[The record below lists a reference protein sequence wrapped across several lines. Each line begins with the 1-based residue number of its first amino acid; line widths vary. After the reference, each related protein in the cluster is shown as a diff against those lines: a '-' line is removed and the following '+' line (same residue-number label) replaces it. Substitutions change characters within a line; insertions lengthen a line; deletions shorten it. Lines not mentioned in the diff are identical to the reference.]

1 MTKIKGFVRP
11 DGKVGIRNKVLILST
26 VGCANGTVQ
35 RIAAQVEGAVAI
47 PNVKGCGQI
56 GKGIEIMKRALINLA
71 SNPNVY
77 GTILVGLGCETTKP
91 YELAEKIRKVNPKP
105 LEVITIQDQGG
116 TIKTIQKGIALAR
129 KMVED
134 MSKVEREYVDISS
147 LVLATNC
154 GGSDATSGLAANPAL
169 GRCSDKLIENG
180 GTVLLGETTELIGTE
195 HILGRRAKNEKV
207 KENIYKIIK
216 DLENQFIET
225 GIDVRGANPTPGNM
239 KGGLSTLE
247 EKALGGISKGGS
259 TAINEVVE
267 YAAIPKEKGLIIMD
281 TPGYDIESVS
291 GMVAGGAQVCIF
303 TSGRGTPMGNA
314 LVPVIKVT
322 GNKHTFATMED
333 NIDMNTSG
341 VIEGTQTL
349 DELGEELYEM
359 LVEVCNGKE
368 TKTEEYG
375 FDDFAIY
382 HNQEIWC
389 NCELETRHN

>member
-1 MTKIKGFVRP
+1 MMKIKGFVRP

-35 RIAAQVEGAVAI
+35 RIAAQVDDTVAI

-56 GKGIEIMKRALINLA
+56 GKGIEIMRKSLVNLTM
-71 SNPNVY
+71 NPNVY

-91 YELAEKIRKVNPKP
+91 YELAEKIRKINPKP

-116 TIKTIQKGIALAR
+116 TLKAIEKGIKLAR
-129 KMVED
+129 NMAAE
-134 MSKVEREYVDISS
+134 MSKLERTEVDLSS
-147 LVLATNC
+147 IILATNC
-154 GGSDATSGLAANPAL
+154 GGSDATSGLAANPTL
-169 GRCSDKLIENG
+169 GKCSDRLIAQG

-207 KENIYKIIK
+207 KANVYKIIK

-267 YAAIPKEKGLIIMD
+267 YADIPGEKGLIIMD

-291 GMVAGGAQVCIF
+291 GMVAGGAQVCVF
-303 TSGRGTPMGNA
+303 TSGRGTPIGNA
-314 LVPVIKVT
+314 LVPVIKIT
-322 GNKHTFATMED
+322 GNKHTFESMED
-333 NIDMNTSG
+333 NIDMDTSG
-341 VIEGTQTL
+341 VIEGTRTL
-349 DELGEELYEM
+349 DELGDELYKM
-359 LVEVCNGKE
+359 LVQVCNGKK
-368 TKTEEYG
+368 TKAELYG

-389 NCELETRHN
+389 YCELD

>member
-1 MTKIKGFVRP
+1 MMKIKGYVRP
-11 DGKVGIRNKVLILST
+11 DGKIGIRNKVLILST
-26 VGCANGTVQ
+26 VGCANGTVE

-56 GKGIEIMKRALINLA
+56 GKGIEIMRRSLINLA

-91 YELAEKIRKVNPKP
+91 YELAEEIRKNSPKP

-116 TIKTIQKGIALAR
+116 TLKAIEAGVKLAR
-129 KMVED
+129 NMAEE
-134 MSKVEREYVDISS
+134 MSKVEREYVDLSNI
-147 LVLATNC
+147 VLATNC
-154 GGSDATSGLAANPAL
+154 GGSDATSGLAANPTL
-169 GRCSDKLIENG
+169 GKCSDRLIENG
-180 GTVLLGETTELIGTE
+180 GTVILGETTELIGTE

-207 KENIYKIIK
+207 KDDIYKIIK

-259 TAINEVVE
+259 TSINEVVE
-267 YAAIPKEKGLIIMD
+267 YASIPKEKGFVIMD

-291 GMVAGGAQVCIF
+291 GMVAGGAQVCVF
-303 TSGRGTPMGNA
+303 TSGRGTPIGNA
-314 LVPVIKVT
+314 LIPVIKIT
-322 GNKHTFATMED
+322 GNKVTFANMED
-333 NIDMNTSG
+333 NIDMDTSG
-341 VIEGTQTL
+341 VIEGTKKL
-349 DELGEELYEM
+349 DELGKELFEM
-359 LVEVCNGKE
+359 LVDVCNGKK
-368 TKTEEYG
+368 TKAELYG

-389 NCELETRHN
+389 NCELN

>member
-1 MTKIKGFVRP
+1 MMKIKGFVRP

-35 RIAAQVEGAVAI
+35 RIAAQVDDTVAI

-56 GKGIEIMKRALINLA
+56 GKGIEIMRKSLINLTM
-71 SNPNVY
+71 NPNVY

-91 YELAEKIRKVNPKP
+91 YELAEKIRKINPKP
-105 LEVITIQDQGG
+105 LEAITIQDQGG
-116 TIKTIQKGIALAR
+116 TLKAIEKGIKLAR
-129 KMVED
+129 NMAAE
-134 MSKVEREYVDISS
+134 MSKLERTEVDLSS
-147 LVLATNC
+147 IILATNC
-154 GGSDATSGLAANPAL
+154 GGSDATSGLAANPTL
-169 GRCSDKLIENG
+169 GKCSDRLIAQG

-207 KENIYKIIK
+207 KANVYKIIK

-267 YAAIPKEKGLIIMD
+267 YADIPGEKGLIIMD

-291 GMVAGGAQVCIF
+291 GMVAGGAQVCVF
-303 TSGRGTPMGNA
+303 TSGRGTPIGNA
-314 LVPVIKVT
+314 LVPVIKIT
-322 GNKHTFATMED
+322 GNKHTFESMED
-333 NIDMNTSG
+333 NIDMDTSG
-341 VIEGTQTL
+341 VIEGTRTL
-349 DELGEELYEM
+349 DELGDELYEM
-359 LVEVCNGKE
+359 LVQVCNGKK
-368 TKTEEYG
+368 TKAELYG

-389 NCELETRHN
+389 YCELD